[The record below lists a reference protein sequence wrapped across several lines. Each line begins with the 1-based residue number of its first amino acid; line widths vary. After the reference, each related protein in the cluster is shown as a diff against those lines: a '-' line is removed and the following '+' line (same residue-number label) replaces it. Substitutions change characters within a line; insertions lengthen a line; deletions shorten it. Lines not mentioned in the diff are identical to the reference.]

1 MIGKKLGRGEM
12 SLVLALRANVAIR
25 VLQEM
30 LRARPGLPLGSF
42 LGRGTSS
49 AVFSWW
55 GAHSLPSALGL
66 VGTYAAG
73 VLVGVAGAQ
82 HVLRDPT
89 RSRASIAPP
98 APLVG
103 PDFHVHLHQ
112 ARRLAAPL
120 RQGSPPCHRDLLPLE
135 VLPGIARQA
144 DVLDVVC
151 RPHWLVKGQDGNII
165 PLRQGNLENKRQ

>member
-12 SLVLALRANVAIR
+12 RLVLAPRANVAIR

-82 HVLRDPT
+82 HVLRDPA

-98 APLVG
+98 APLVS
-103 PDFHVHLHQ
+103 PHLHVHLHQ
-112 ARRLAAPL
+112 VGRLAATL
-120 RQGSPPCHRDLLPLE
+120 GEGSPSRHCNLLTLE
-135 VLPGIARQA
+135 VLPSVTCQA
-144 DVLDVVC
+144 DVLDVVG
-151 RPHWLVKGQDGNII
+151 RLDGLVQGQDGNIV
-165 PLRQGNLENKRQ
+165 PLKELNLENKGQ